1 MEGKTVTAP
10 LRRWLTP
17 VVAVF
22 AAFAVFAGPMPAMA
36 APNDPKP
43 AEHDDDPPM
52 LNDLIEAT
60 NRDYSKAKAKLEK
73 SKKRQLKLAVEVRSA
88 QADLDALSPQVA
100 QIATQSYRT
109 GRVGAIAMLLQS
121 NAPDSFIDRASALD
135 ELNLVNDKKLGEV
148 NAIKLRAEQAKL
160 ALDAEVREQKKLT
173 NDMARKKSE
182 AEKSLRLVGGTG
194 LTGGLVDATSPV
206 ARIAPNRASDG
217 GWKPESCSQNDPT
230 TSGCITPRT
239 LHMYK
244 EVKRAGFNRFVGCFR
259 PGDKFEHPK
268 GRACDWSLQNSGFS
282 PWHNNDTRI
291 YGNNLAAFLV
301 RNADRLGV
309 YYVIWNRQIWFAA
322 TERWSSYS
330 GPSNHTD
337 HVHVS
342 LL

>member
-1 MEGKTVTAP
+1 MTAP

-22 AAFAVFAGPMPAMA
+22 AAFAVFAGPMPAPA
-36 APNDPKP
+36 APKP
-43 AEHDDDPPM
+43 PAPSDHDDPPM
-52 LNDLIEAT
+52 LNDLIEASS
-60 NRDYSKAKAKLEK
+60 RDFSKAKANLEK
-73 SKKRQLKLAVEVRSA
+73 SKKKQLSLALEVRRA
-88 QADLDALSPQVA
+88 QADLDALAPQVA
-100 QIATQSYRT
+100 EIATQSYRT

-121 NAPDSFIDRASALD
+121 NAPDSFLDRASALD
-135 ELNLVNDKKLGEV
+135 ELNLVNGKKLGEV
-148 NAIKLRAEQAKL
+148 NAVKLRAETAKL
-160 ALDAEVREQKKLT
+160 ALDAEVREQQKLT
-173 NDMARKKSE
+173 NDMARKKNE

-194 LTGGLVDATSPV
+194 LTGGLVAATSPV
-206 ARIAPNRASDG
+206 ARVAPNRAADG
-217 GWKPESCSQNDPT
+217 SWKPESCSQKDPT

-244 EVKRAGFNRFVGCFR
+244 EVKRAGFDRFVGCFR

-268 GRACDWSLQNSGFS
+268 GRACDWSLQNRGFA

-309 YYVIWNRQIWFAA
+309 YYVIWNRQIWFV
-322 TERWSSYS
+322 TSNTWSSYS

-342 LL
+342 LF

>member
-22 AAFAVFAGPMPAMA
+22 AAFAVFAGPMPATA
-36 APNDPKP
+36 APKPPKP
-43 AEHDDDPPM
+43 AEHDDEPPM
-52 LNDLIEAT
+52 LNELIEAT
-60 NRDYSKAKAKLEK
+60 NRDFSKAKSRLEK
-73 SKKRQLKLAVEVRSA
+73 SKKKQLQLAVEVRRA
-88 QADLDALSPQVA
+88 QAALDDLAPQVA
-100 QIATQSYRT
+100 EIATQSYRT

-121 NAPDSFIDRASALD
+121 DAPDSFIDRASALD
-135 ELNLVNDKKLGEV
+135 ELNLVNDKKLAEV
-148 NAIKLRAEQAKL
+148 NAVKLRAETAKL
-160 ALDAEVREQKKLT
+160 ALDAEVREQQKLT

-182 AEKSLRLVGGTG
+182 AEKSLRLVGGVG
-194 LTGGLVDATSPV
+194 LTGGLVAATSPV
-206 ARIAPNRASDG
+206 ARIGPNRAADG
-217 GWKPESCSQNDPT
+217 GWKPESANQKDPT
-230 TSGCITPRT
+230 TSGFITPRT

-244 EVKRAGFNRFVGCFR
+244 EVKRAGFNRFVGCWR

-282 PWHNNDTRI
+282 PWHNNDTRV

-301 RNADRLGV
+301 RNADRLGI
-309 YYVIWNRQIWFAA
+309 YYVIWNRQIWFPA
-322 TERWSSYS
+322 TGWKSYS

>member
-1 MEGKTVTAP
+1 MTAP
-10 LRRWLTP
+10 LRRWMTP

-22 AAFAVFAGPMPAMA
+22 AAFAVFAGPLPAMA
-36 APNDPKP
+36 APNPPAP

-52 LNDLIEAT
+52 LNDLIESA
-60 NRDYSKAKAKLEK
+60 NRDFSKAKNQLEK
-73 SKKRQLKLAVEVRSA
+73 SKKRQLKLDVELRRA
-88 QADLDALSPQVA
+88 QADLDALRPQVA
-100 QIATQSYRT
+100 EIATQSYRT

-121 NAPDSFIDRASALD
+121 NAPDSFMDRASALD
-135 ELNLVNDKKLGEV
+135 ELNLFNDKKLGEV
-148 NAIKLRAEQAKL
+148 NTIRERADQAKL
-160 ALDAEVREQKKLT
+160 ASDAEVREQQKLT
-173 NDMARKKSE
+173 NDMARKKTE
-182 AEKSLRLVGGTG
+182 AEKSLRLVGGEG
-194 LTGGLVDATSPV
+194 LTGGLVAATSPV
-206 ARIAPNRASDG
+206 ARVAPNRASDG
-217 GWKPESCSQNDPT
+217 SWKPESCSQKDPT

-244 EVKRAGFNRFVGCFR
+244 EVKRAGFDRFVGCWR
-259 PGDKFEHPK
+259 PGDRFEHPK

-301 RNADRLGV
+301 RNADRLGI
-309 YYVIWNRQIWFAA
+309 YYVIWNRQIWFP
-322 TERWSSYS
+322 TENRWRSYS

>member
-22 AAFAVFAGPMPAMA
+22 AAFAVFAGPMPATA
-36 APNDPKP
+36 APKPPKP
-43 AEHDDDPPM
+43 AEHDDEPPM
-52 LNDLIEAT
+52 LNELIEAT
-60 NRDYSKAKAKLEK
+60 NRDFSKAKSRLEK
-73 SKKRQLKLAVEVRSA
+73 SKKKQLQLAVEVRRA
-88 QADLDALSPQVA
+88 QAALDDLAPQVA
-100 QIATQSYRT
+100 EIATQSYRT

-121 NAPDSFIDRASALD
+121 DAPDSFIDRASALD
-135 ELNLVNDKKLGEV
+135 ELNLVNDKKLAEV
-148 NAIKLRAEQAKL
+148 NAVKLRAETAKL
-160 ALDAEVREQKKLT
+160 ALDAEVREQQKLT

-182 AEKSLRLVGGTG
+182 AEKSLRLVGGIG
-194 LTGGLVDATSPV
+194 LTGGLVAATSPV
-206 ARIAPNRASDG
+206 ARIGPNRAADG
-217 GWKPESCSQNDPT
+217 GWKPESANQKDPT
-230 TSGCITPRT
+230 TSGFITPRT

-244 EVKRAGFNRFVGCFR
+244 EVKRAGFNRFVGCWR

-282 PWHNNDTRI
+282 PWHNNDTRV

-301 RNADRLGV
+301 RNADRLGI
-309 YYVIWNRQIWFAA
+309 YYVIWNRQIWFPA
-322 TERWSSYS
+322 TGWKSYS